1 MSTFLRSRVFI
12 SMHRTQKIYCLCVT
26 TNDPAPTG
34 DVIMINRMRKV
45 LYFSSPRFV
54 VVTSLL
60 LYTLTT
66 FWSTTAGWVLRN
78 HVRRLFSTNTLQ
90 PTAQRHDLIM
100 VPIRLRHPGGVSTLQ
115 LDFDSMTVQDL
126 QQEVF
131 TASQIL
137 PSEQECT
144 FDPTYHALKLKSF

>member
-1 MSTFLRSRVFI
+1 
-12 SMHRTQKIYCLCVT
+12 
-26 TNDPAPTG
+26 
-34 DVIMINRMRKV
+34 
-45 LYFSSPRFV
+45 
-54 VVTSLL
+54 
-60 LYTLTT
+60 
-66 FWSTTAGWVLRN
+66 
-78 HVRRLFSTNTLQ
+78 
-90 PTAQRHDLIM
+90 M

-144 FDPTYHALKLKSF
+144 FDPAYHALKLKSF

>member
-1 MSTFLRSRVFI
+1 
-12 SMHRTQKIYCLCVT
+12 
-26 TNDPAPTG
+26 
-34 DVIMINRMRKV
+34 
-45 LYFSSPRFV
+45 
-54 VVTSLL
+54 
-60 LYTLTT
+60 
-66 FWSTTAGWVLRN
+66 
-78 HVRRLFSTNTLQ
+78 
-90 PTAQRHDLIM
+90 M

-144 FDPTYHALKLKSF
+144 FDLTYHALKLKSF